1 MDIQF
6 QKLGAENFAELSKY
20 YGRRHDNTCDSVMLD
35 NFLWADYYHVHF
47 CERDDKAVLWIM
59 KIMGKMYAS
68 LPVCAIE
75 DMPHY
80 FKEIEQYFNENLH
93 LPLEIYLADQEAVDY
108 LNLPADRYSVTELPD
123 AKDYLYSAEA
133 LKTLSGKALHKKKNN
148 LNAFKK
154 AYEGRYE
161 YRTLCCSD
169 GCEVWKFLDK
179 WREGKG
185 QEVEGHLDYEVEGIH
200 EILRNCSMLS
210 VRMGGIYV
218 DDQLEAFSIGSYNS
232 KEKMAIIHIEKA
244 NPEMRGLYQM
254 INQQFLI
261 HEFPEAEIVNREDD
275 MGLPGLRQ
283 AKMSYAPMGFARK
296 YRIKQL
302 DYQAGSAE

>member
-1 MDIQF
+1 
-6 QKLGAENFAELSKY
+6 
-20 YGRRHDNTCDSVMLD
+20 
-35 NFLWADYYHVHF
+35 
-47 CERDDKAVLWIM
+47 M

-80 FKEIEQYFNENLH
+80 FNEIERYFNENLH
-93 LPLEIYLADQEAVDY
+93 LPLEIYLADQEAVDD
-108 LNLPADRYSVTELPD
+108 LNLPAERYSVTELPD
-123 AKDYLYSAEA
+123 A
-133 LKTLSGKALHKKKNN
+133 KALHKKKNN

-154 AYEGRYE
+154 AYDGRYE

-261 HEFPEAEIVNREDD
+261 HEFPDAEIVNREDD

>member
-6 QKLGAENFAELSKY
+6 HKLSAENFEKLSKY

-47 CERDDKAVLWIM
+47 CERDDRAVLWTM

-68 LPVCAIE
+68 LPAE
-75 DMPHY
+75 
-80 FKEIEQYFNENLH
+80 
-93 LPLEIYLADQEAVDY
+93 
-108 LNLPADRYSVTELPD
+108 RYSVTELPD

-154 AYEGRYE
+154 AYDGRYE

-200 EILRNCSMLS
+200 EKLFD
-210 VRMGGIYV
+210 V
-218 DDQLEAFSIGSYNS
+218 IGP
-232 KEKMAIIHIEKA
+232 H
-244 NPEMRGLYQM
+244 GWDLC
-254 INQQFLI
+254 
-261 HEFPEAEIVNREDD
+261 
-275 MGLPGLRQ
+275 G
-283 AKMSYAPMGFARK
+283 
-296 YRIKQL
+296 
-302 DYQAGSAE
+302 

>member
-6 QKLGAENFAELSKY
+6 HKLSAENFEKLSKY

-47 CERDDKAVLWIM
+47 CERDDRAVLWTM

-80 FKEIEQYFNENLH
+80 FNEIERYFNENLH

-108 LNLPADRYSVTELPD
+108 LNLPAERYSVTELPD

-154 AYEGRYE
+154 AYDGRYE

-200 EILRNCSMLS
+200 EIGET
-210 VRMGGIYV
+210 VRC
-218 DDQLEAFSIGSYNS
+218 
-232 KEKMAIIHIEKA
+232 
-244 NPEMRGLYQM
+244 
-254 INQQFLI
+254 
-261 HEFPEAEIVNREDD
+261 
-275 MGLPGLRQ
+275 
-283 AKMSYAPMGFARK
+283 
-296 YRIKQL
+296 YRSAW
-302 DYQAGSAE
+302 AGSMWMTS

>member
-47 CERDDKAVLWIM
+47 CERDDKAVLWTM
-59 KIMGKMYAS
+59 KILGKMYAS

-108 LNLPADRYSVTELPD
+108 LKLPADRYSVTELPD

-169 GCEVWKFLDK
+169 RGDMWKFLDR
-179 WREGKG
+179 WRAMKGAQMEGT
-185 QEVEGHLDYEVEGIH
+185 LDPEVEGIH
-200 EILRNCSMLS
+200 SILNQCSDLG

-218 DDQLEAFSIGSYNS
+218 DGQMEAFTMGSYN
-232 KEKMAIIHIEKA
+232 EAEDMAIIHIEKA
-244 NPEMRGLYQM
+244 NPEIRGLYQF

-261 HEFPEAEIVNREDD
+261 QEFPEATLVNREDD
-275 MGLPGLRQ
+275 LGQEGLRH
-283 AKMSYAPMGFARK
+283 AKMSYNPCGFARK
-296 YRIKQL
+296 YLVQQKNFK
-302 DYQAGSAE
+302 

>member
-47 CERDDKAVLWIM
+47 CERDGKAVLWIM
-59 KIMGKMYAS
+59 KILGKMYAS

-108 LNLPADRYSVTELPD
+108 LKLPADRYSVTELPD

-154 AYEGRYE
+154 AYDGRYE

-169 GCEVWKFLDK
+169 GCEIWKFLDQ

-218 DDQLEAFSIGSYNS
+218 DDPVGGVL
-232 KEKMAIIHIEKA
+232 H
-244 NPEMRGLYQM
+244 
-254 INQQFLI
+254 
-261 HEFPEAEIVNREDD
+261 
-275 MGLPGLRQ
+275 
-283 AKMSYAPMGFARK
+283 RK
-296 YRIKQL
+296 L
-302 DYQAGSAE
+302 

>member
-59 KIMGKMYAS
+59 KILGKMYAS

-80 FKEIEQYFNENLH
+80 FKEIEQYFNDNLH
-93 LPLEIYLADQEAVDY
+93 LPLEIYLADQEAVDC

-133 LKTLSGKALHKKKNN
+133 LMTLAGKALHKKKNN

-169 GCEVWKFLDK
+169 GCEIWKFLDQ

-185 QEVEGHLDYEVEGIH
+185 QEVEGHLV
-200 EILRNCSMLS
+200 MKW
-210 VRMGGIYV
+210 
-218 DDQLEAFSIGSYNS
+218 
-232 KEKMAIIHIEKA
+232 KEST
-244 NPEMRGLYQM
+244 R
-254 INQQFLI
+254 
-261 HEFPEAEIVNREDD
+261 
-275 MGLPGLRQ
+275 
-283 AKMSYAPMGFARK
+283 S
-296 YRIKQL
+296 
-302 DYQAGSAE
+302 

>member
-1 MDIQF
+1 MQRTTLQRGGVEDIGR
-6 QKLGAENFAELSKY
+6 KGAPQEEKQP
-20 YGRRHDNTCDSVMLD
+20 
-35 NFLWADYYHVHF
+35 
-47 CERDDKAVLWIM
+47 ERV
-59 KIMGKMYAS
+59 
-68 LPVCAIE
+68 
-75 DMPHY
+75 
-80 FKEIEQYFNENLH
+80 Q
-93 LPLEIYLADQEAVDY
+93 
-108 LNLPADRYSVTELPD
+108 
-123 AKDYLYSAEA
+123 
-133 LKTLSGKALHKKKNN
+133 
-148 LNAFKK
+148 K

-169 GCEVWKFLDK
+169 GCEIWKFLDQ

-218 DDQLEAFSIGSYNS
+218 DDRLEAFSIGSYNS

-261 HEFPEAEIVNREDD
+261 HELPEAGD
-275 MGLPGLRQ
+275 
-283 AKMSYAPMGFARK
+283 RK
-296 YRIKQL
+296 P
-302 DYQAGSAE
+302 

>member
-59 KIMGKMYAS
+59 KILGKMYAS

-108 LNLPADRYSVTELPD
+108 LKLPADRYSVTELPD

-133 LKTLSGKALHKKKNN
+133 LKTLSGKALHKK
-148 LNAFKK
+148 
-154 AYEGRYE
+154 
-161 YRTLCCSD
+161 
-169 GCEVWKFLDK
+169 
-179 WREGKG
+179 
-185 QEVEGHLDYEVEGIH
+185 
-200 EILRNCSMLS
+200 LS
-210 VRMGGIYV
+210 
-218 DDQLEAFSIGSYNS
+218 L
-232 KEKMAIIHIEKA
+232 IHISE
-244 NPEMRGLYQM
+244 PTR
-254 INQQFLI
+254 
-261 HEFPEAEIVNREDD
+261 P
-275 MGLPGLRQ
+275 
-283 AKMSYAPMGFARK
+283 
-296 YRIKQL
+296 
-302 DYQAGSAE
+302 